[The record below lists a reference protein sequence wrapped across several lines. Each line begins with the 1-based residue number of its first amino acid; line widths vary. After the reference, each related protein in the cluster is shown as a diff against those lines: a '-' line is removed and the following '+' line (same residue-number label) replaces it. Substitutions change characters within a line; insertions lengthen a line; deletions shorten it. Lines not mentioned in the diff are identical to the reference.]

1 MIFISSFLRVIFIF
15 TLIVVEQEIYAQQ
28 SPDKRAATAIYME
41 TKSTLWDRVDHYLQA
56 TYPRYQVTNNCYLQ
70 KFPEENKRGD
80 ENENE
85 NPVNYCMKILQVEY
99 KDIDDQSIAYI
110 LIGGEAIN
118 ENAVILYDPV
128 NYGTNAQYYAYLIV
142 TARFDRDRK
151 SNEIHKIEYITQD
164 LLTDRSD
171 GTVYIVCINSKNK
184 IGFIKHD
191 THFNGWGMNGAEF
204 SAELYKYEQELN
216 SSSNKLKYTKI
227 KKNTYMKYKDGRCTK
242 K

>member
-1 MIFISSFLRVIFIF
+1 MPSFLRLMFIF
-15 TLIVVEQEIYAQQ
+15 TLIVLEQEIYAQQ
-28 SPDKRAATAIYME
+28 SPNKRAATAIYME
-41 TKSTLWDRVDHYLQA
+41 TKSTLLDRVDHYLQA

-70 KFPEENKRGD
+70 KFPEEYKRGD
-80 ENENE
+80 ENE
-85 NPVNYCMKILQVEY
+85 PAVSYCMKILQVEH
-99 KDIDDQSIAYI
+99 KDIGDQSIAYI

-128 NYGTNAQYYAYLIV
+128 NYGTNSQYYAYLIV

-164 LLTDRSD
+164 FLTDRSD
-171 GTVYIVCINSKNK
+171 GTAYIVCINSKNK

-191 THFNGWGMNGAEF
+191 THFNGWGENGAEF
-204 SAELYKYEQELN
+204 NAELYKYEQELN

-227 KKNTYMKYKDGRCTK
+227 KNNNYMRYEDGRCTK